1 MNWYLIQVKSNH
13 HLTAT
18 QNLKQQNFEVFLPL
32 MAKTSKKG
40 GQFIKKQVPLFP
52 SYMFI
57 GSASEQI
64 SWKSVNATRGVSKAV
79 TLDGKYRAVN
89 KDIII
94 ELKSRC
100 DANGV
105 IMPAADIDA
114 GDFVKIEKGPFTE
127 FICQVEKI
135 ADSER
140 VWVLID
146 VIQKDAKARIAI
158 KDLSKFY

>member
-1 MNWYLIQVKSNH
+1 
-13 HLTAT
+13 
-18 QNLKQQNFEVFLPL
+18 

-40 GQFIKKQVPLFP
+40 GQFVKKQVPLFP

-57 GSASEQI
+57 GSTSDQI

-79 TLDGKYRAVN
+79 TLDGKYHTVN

-105 IMPAADIDA
+105 IIPAADIDA

-146 VIQKDAKARIAI
+146 IIQKDAKARIAI
-158 KDLSKFY
+158 KDLSKFC